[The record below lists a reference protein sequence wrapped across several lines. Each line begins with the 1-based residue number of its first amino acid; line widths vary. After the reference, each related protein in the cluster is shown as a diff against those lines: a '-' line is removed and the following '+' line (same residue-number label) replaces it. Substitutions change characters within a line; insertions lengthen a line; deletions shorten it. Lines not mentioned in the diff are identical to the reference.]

1 MTPLTERNRE
11 NAKFSTG
18 PKTSEGKQHSSQNA
32 TVHGLYSQSALL
44 PSENADL
51 YRAHV
56 SAYMVDLA
64 PQGPLQTDLAEIVAD
79 NMWRLRRIRK
89 LEAEHSEALST
100 SEYNLNESLRPELI
114 QQTVNLTRSLEMLGR
129 HEVRIQNAMH
139 KAMKELKALQ
149 TQQSHQPPVPPATKT
164 KSGFV
169 PAIEFSALQS
179 DTEAAVA
186 TAQSIHPVA
195 TKTMLTRSFYQEKM
209 AA

>member
-18 PKTSEGKQHSSQNA
+18 PKTAEGKQTSSQNA

-56 SAYMVDLA
+56 SAYMADLT

-89 LEAEHSEALST
+89 LEAEHADALST
-100 SEYNLNESLRPELI
+100 SEYNLRESLSPDVFQE
-114 QQTVNLTRSLEMLGR
+114 TVALTRSLEMLGR

-139 KAMKELKALQ
+139 KALKELKALQ
-149 TQQSHQPPVPPATKT
+149 AQQGHQAPVPPATKA

-169 PAIEFSALQS
+169 PAVEFSSQAGA
-179 DTEAAVA
+179 EA
-186 TAQSIHPVA
+186 TAATPQSIHPVA
-195 TKTMLTRSFYQEKM
+195 TKTVLARSFYQGRM